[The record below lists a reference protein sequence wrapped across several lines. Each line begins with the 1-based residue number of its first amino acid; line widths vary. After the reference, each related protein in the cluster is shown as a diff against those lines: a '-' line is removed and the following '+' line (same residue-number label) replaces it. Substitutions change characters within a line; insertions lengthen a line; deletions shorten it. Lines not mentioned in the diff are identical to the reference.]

1 MGRSYKIVIVE
12 RSAIIAEGLK
22 SILSHGHDYEVVCV
36 VDSLRALVERAF
48 MLDMDV
54 VVVGAQSYVEGTA
67 LRSLHEKMSGVA
79 LVLLASV
86 VREED
91 VMRQFDSVI
100 NIYDNPQQ
108 VVKKLNSAIEQSQT
122 NPYSDSHELSERERE
137 VLILVAQGMANKEIA
152 DRLNISVH
160 TVMSHRKNIT
170 HKTGVKS
177 VAGLTVYALLNN
189 LLDQNDVVL

>member
-36 VDSLRALVERAF
+36 VDSLRALAERAF

>member
-1 MGRSYKIVIVE
+1 
-12 RSAIIAEGLK
+12 
-22 SILSHGHDYEVVCV
+22 
-36 VDSLRALVERAF
+36 

-108 VVKKLNSAIEQSQT
+108 VAKKLNSAIEQSQT
-122 NPYSDSHELSERERE
+122 NP
-137 VLILVAQGMANKEIA
+137 
-152 DRLNISVH
+152 
-160 TVMSHRKNIT
+160 
-170 HKTGVKS
+170 
-177 VAGLTVYALLNN
+177 
-189 LLDQNDVVL
+189 

>member
-22 SILSHGHDYEVVCV
+22 SILSHSHDYEVVCV
-36 VDSLRALVERAF
+36 VDSLRALAERAF

-108 VVKKLNSAIEQSQT
+108 VAKKLNSAIEQSQT

>member
-1 MGRSYKIVIVE
+1 MSRSYKIVIVE

-36 VDSLRALVERAF
+36 VDSLRALTERAF

>member
-36 VDSLRALVERAF
+36 VDSLRALAERAF

-100 NIYDNPQQ
+100 NIYDNPQH
-108 VVKKLNSAIEQSQT
+108 VVKKLKSAIEQCQT

>member
-22 SILSHGHDYEVVCV
+22 SILSHSHDYEVVCV
-36 VDSLRALVERAF
+36 VDSLRALAERAF

-86 VREED
+86 IREED

>member
-12 RSAIIAEGLK
+12 CSAIIAEGLK

-36 VDSLRALVERAF
+36 VDSLRALAERAF

-170 HKTGVKS
+170 HKTGVRS

>member
-36 VDSLRALVERAF
+36 VDSLRALAERAF

-108 VVKKLNSAIEQSQT
+108 VAKKLNSAIEQSQT